1 LSLTYD
7 RTPPTVVLST
17 TVGSSFNSSTFT
29 VNLDISEPLASYADL
44 FKNVVISNGVQNGF
58 IGNGTN
64 YTFTVTP
71 SGQGEVRVNVA
82 AGVCTD
88 VAGNP
93 NTAAVT
99 LSRTFDSVE
108 PAVLSVTT
116 TSGNLFKDAPMPVS
130 ITFGEPVFNFV
141 ASDVTAN
148 GVISNFTGSGTNYSF
163 NVYPSAQGAVTVA
176 IGANVCADAAGN
188 GNTASTVP
196 ALSSV
201 YDSVPPAS
209 VVLINAPTGLVNSGT
224 AVIEVSPTNDVVSYI
239 YRKGHGD
246 PVVWDAAGWS
256 DRIPVASNT
265 VFTGL
270 TAGEVRVEVFGY
282 DLAGNETINPAVASW
297 IVNITPPEWLAA
309 GPIGDGTFTL
319 NWEQP
324 VNGDAYRIEVASNTN
339 FIGSVAYTN
348 SSISNLTLQVTGV
361 AVGSTNYCRIQT
373 LLGASSSSFGE
384 TLAVVASANTPY
396 PVNRIASEMT
406 VTVGG
411 SDVWNLTNLFAGSGL
426 TFTATS
432 ATPAVVSVQLAGA
445 QLTFN
450 YLTVGSSEVV
460 VSARNSAGAVSEVA
474 ILFHVTPSAQI
485 GDASGAISFV
495 SNLNVYAQTVSV
507 TNNTGFTVQAVKLT
521 INGILPANTTLREA
535 TSQAGTNAVLIWNG
549 ELAPGASVDFDLT
562 YFNPARTPVTV
573 GSITVEFSLMQVLP
587 NVDLEA
593 PISGLALH
601 RDLNGVGVD
610 SFLLEFPT
618 VQGATYY
625 VFYRDSLA
633 TGEWIRVQK
642 PVIAHGVWYMWFDPG
657 PPVTAPRGATRFYKV
672 QKQQ

>member
-1 LSLTYD
+1 
-7 RTPPTVVLST
+7 
-17 TVGSSFNSSTFT
+17 
-29 VNLDISEPLASYADL
+29 
-44 FKNVVISNGVQNGF
+44 
-58 IGNGTN
+58 
-64 YTFTVTP
+64 
-71 SGQGEVRVNVA
+71 
-82 AGVCTD
+82 
-88 VAGNP
+88 
-93 NTAAVT
+93 
-99 LSRTFDSVE
+99 
-108 PAVLSVTT
+108 
-116 TSGNLFKDAPMPVS
+116 
-130 ITFGEPVFNFV
+130 
-141 ASDVTAN
+141 
-148 GVISNFTGSGTNYSF
+148 
-163 NVYPSAQGAVTVA
+163 
-176 IGANVCADAAGN
+176 
-188 GNTASTVP
+188 
-196 ALSSV
+196 
-201 YDSVPPAS
+201 
-209 VVLINAPTGLVNSGT
+209 
-224 AVIEVSPTNDVVSYI
+224 
-239 YRKGHGD
+239 
-246 PVVWDAAGWS
+246 
-256 DRIPVASNT
+256 
-265 VFTGL
+265 
-270 TAGEVRVEVFGY
+270 
-282 DLAGNETINPAVASW
+282 
-297 IVNITPPEWLAA
+297 
-309 GPIGDGTFTL
+309 
-319 NWEQP
+319 
-324 VNGDAYRIEVASNTN
+324 
-339 FIGSVAYTN
+339 
-348 SSISNLTLQVTGV
+348 
-361 AVGSTNYCRIQT
+361 
-373 LLGASSSSFGE
+373 
-384 TLAVVASANTPY
+384 
-396 PVNRIASEMT
+396 MT

-521 INGILPANTTLREA
+521 INGILPVNTTLREA

-657 PPVTAPRGATRFYKV
+657 PPVTTPRGATRFYKV